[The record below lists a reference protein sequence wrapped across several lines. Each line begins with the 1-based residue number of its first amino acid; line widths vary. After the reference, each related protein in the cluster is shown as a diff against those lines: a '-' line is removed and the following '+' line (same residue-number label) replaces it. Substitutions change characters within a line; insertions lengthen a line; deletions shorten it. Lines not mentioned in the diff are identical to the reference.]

1 MLLLEWHLSFSILSL
16 FRYWKVDDGDDD
28 VSQQDADEVIRLS
41 SPSCRLSF
49 DLRGTS
55 ESDIAS
61 IIPFSHAPF

>member
-1 MLLLEWHLSFSILSL
+1 
-16 FRYWKVDDGDDD
+16 VDDGDVD

-55 ESDIAS
+55 EGVIAS